1 MIKCRN
7 KGFTLIELL
16 ITIVILG
23 ILSLLAF
30 PTIRRVMFSQNST
43 KYSTYGKT
51 LLSGARFF
59 TDQYRVDMFGD
70 KDGCYDITY
79 EELKTKNLIQ
89 NINIKDVSCANK
101 DGVYNTFV
109 RVIKSN
115 KKYHYYLSLKCK
127 KGNATTYDYLP
138 GGLSRDACTDPTGIP
153 LPGTTMSND
162 AAARFKLE
170 IKSKQSSY
178 NSDNVSLNYSCL
190 GSATQCYITKLKL
203 TDSNGVIVERD
214 YTSPSSSENI
224 NYTFPGGLSGGV
236 NVVKMEVW
244 HRDGTYLAKNAAYT
258 VYKQCSMTKNDGEKV
273 KIKDCDATCD
283 GKPGVITYSQNKKD
297 INTNTPCPAVEVTEP
312 CTVNTST
319 ACIPPKFT
327 LNVLSNIPAYNSN
340 SIEIFVSRYGSLPY
354 NVKSIEISTD
364 DGFKQTLNQFGSVQH
379 TFLGGL
385 DGKTHKIKVVV
396 TGLNGAKAEKDFNY
410 TVYKKCNEKVK
421 DGEAIT
427 IKSCNATCNHPGTE
441 KVSQKYKDKYFDNSC
456 GVETETRT
464 CSKSASL
471 CRPTSPTISAYST
484 NAWTNKTIVEVA
496 APSTDLTGST
506 IAGYQY
512 CIFSSNKSVGEGIR
526 NCTWKDLHD
535 DDPSRVIDAAYY
547 HIKYPDL
554 KNAFHGHVASL
565 VNHYNQY
572 GRNEGRQSRDASWLR
587 TAQVIPDGDNYVVF
601 RGYNVKGAA
610 SDPSP
615 ALRVM
620 FDTVPPYY
628 SGCFKRSHVIW
639 PQYKDDVSGIYSRNI
654 EYWSLWNGRHSSTY
668 NTYPAWNTVE
678 DYLATSSSI
687 GVGII
692 VNIQDMAGNSA
703 IIDLKMNFDWCV
715 WR

>member
-43 KYSTYGKT
+43 KYNTYGKT

-70 KDGCYDITY
+70 KDGCYDVTY

-101 DGVYNTFV
+101 DGVNNTFV

-115 KKYHYYLSLKCK
+115 KKYYYFLSLKCK

-138 GGLSRDACTDPTGIP
+138 GGLSRDSCTEPTGIP

-162 AAARFKLE
+162 AAGKFKLE

-214 YTSPSSSENI
+214 YTSPGGSENF

-244 HRDGTYLAKNAAYT
+244 HRDGTYLAKNESYT

-273 KIKDCDATCD
+273 KIKECDATCD

-319 ACIPPKFT
+319 SCIPPKFN
-327 LNVLSNIPAYNSN
+327 LNVLSNLPAYNSN

-354 NVKSIEISTD
+354 NVKSIEISID
-364 DGFKQTLNQFGSVQH
+364 DGFKQTLNQFGSVEH
-379 TFLGGL
+379 TFAGGL

-421 DGEAIT
+421 DGEAT
-427 IKSCNATCNHPGTE
+427 IINSCNATCNHPGTE

-464 CSKSASL
+464 CSKSPSL
-471 CRPTSPTISAYST
+471 CRPTSPTISAYSINT
-484 NAWTNKTIVEVA
+484 WTNKTIVEVA
-496 APSTDLTGST
+496 APSTDSTGST

-572 GRNEGRQSRDASWLR
+572 GRNEGRQSRNASWLR

-601 RGYNVKGAA
+601 RGYNAKGAA

-628 SGCFKRSHVIW
+628 SGCFKQSHVIW
-639 PQYKDDVSGIYSRNI
+639 PQYKDDLSGIYSRNI
-654 EYWSLWNGRHSSTY
+654 EYWSLWDGGHSSTN
-668 NTYPAWNTVE
+668 NTYSGPYVVE
-678 DYLATSSSI
+678 DYLGTSSPI

-703 IIDLKMNFDWCV
+703 NIDLRMNFDWCV

>member
-70 KDGCYDITY
+70 KDGCYDVTY

-162 AAARFKLE
+162 AASKFKLE

-214 YTSPSSSENI
+214 YTSPSSSENF

-244 HRDGTYLAKNAAYT
+244 HRDGTYLAKNESYT

-273 KIKDCDATCD
+273 KIKECDATCD

-297 INTNTPCPAVEVTEP
+297 INTNTPCPAVEVKEP

-319 ACIPPKFT
+319 DCIPPKFT
-327 LNVLSNIPAYNSN
+327 LNVFSKIPAYNSN
-340 SIEIFVSRYGSLPY
+340 SIEVFVSRYGSLPY

-427 IKSCNATCNHPGTE
+427 IKSCDATCNHPGTE

-471 CRPTSPTISAYST
+471 CRPTSPTISAYAVNT
-484 NAWTNKTIVEVA
+484 WTNKTIVEVA

-572 GRNEGRQSRDASWLR
+572 GRNEGRQSRNASWLR

-601 RGYNVKGAA
+601 RGYNVKGIA
-610 SDPSP
+610 SDASP

-628 SGCFKRSHVIW
+628 LGCFKRSHVIW
-639 PQYKDDVSGIYSRNI
+639 PQYRDDVSGIYSRNI

-668 NTYPAWNTVE
+668 NTYPAWNIVE
-678 DYLATSSSI
+678 DYLATSSTI

>member
-244 HRDGTYLAKNAAYT
+244 HRDGTYLAKNASYT

-273 KIKDCDATCD
+273 KIKECDATCD

-297 INTNTPCPAVEVTEP
+297 INTNTPCPAVEVKEP

-319 ACIPPKFT
+319 DCIPPKFN

-340 SIEIFVSRYGSLPY
+340 SIEIFVSRYGNLPY

-396 TGLNGAKAEKDFNY
+396 TGLNGVKAEKDFNY

-421 DGEAIT
+421 DGEAT
-427 IKSCNATCNHPGTE
+427 IINSCNATCNHHGTE
-441 KVSQKYKDKYFDNSC
+441 KVSQKYKDKYFHNSC
-456 GVETETRT
+456 GAETETRT
-464 CSKSASL
+464 CSKSPSL
-471 CRPTSPTISAYST
+471 CRPTSPTISAYSINT
-484 NAWTNKTIVEVA
+484 WTNKTIVEVA

-512 CIFSSNKSVGEGIR
+512 CIFSSNKSVAEGIR

-601 RGYNVKGAA
+601 RGYNFKGVA

-628 SGCFKRSHVIW
+628 LGCFKQSHVIW
-639 PQYKDDVSGIYSRNI
+639 PQYRDDVSGIYSRNI
-654 EYWSLWNGRHSSTY
+654 EYWSLWTGRHSSQY
-668 NTYPAWNTVE
+668 DTYPAWNTVE
-678 DYLATSSSI
+678 DYLATSSTI

>member
-43 KYSTYGKT
+43 KYNTYGKT

-70 KDGCYDITY
+70 KDGCYDVTY

-101 DGVYNTFV
+101 DGVNNTFV

-115 KKYHYYLSLKCK
+115 NKYHYYLSLKCK

-138 GGLSRDACTDPTGIP
+138 GGLSRDSCTEPTGIP

-162 AAARFKLE
+162 AAAVFKLE

-203 TDSNGVIVERD
+203 TDSNGVIVEMD
-214 YTSPSSSENI
+214 YTSPSASANF

-244 HRDGTYLAKNAAYT
+244 HRDGTYLAKNESYT

-297 INTNTPCPAVEVTEP
+297 INTNTPCPAIEVTEP

-327 LNVLSNIPAYNSN
+327 LNVFSEIPAYNSN
-340 SIEIFVSRYGSLPY
+340 SIEIAVSRYGSLPY

-364 DGFKQTLNQFGSVQH
+364 DGFKQTLNQFGSVEH

-396 TGLNGAKAEKDFNY
+396 TGLNGAKTEKDFNY

-427 IKSCNATCNHPGTE
+427 IKSCDATCDNPGTE
-441 KVSQKYKDKYFDNSC
+441 KVSQKYKDKYFDDSC

-471 CRPTSPTISAYST
+471 CKPTSPTISAYSI

-496 APSTDLTGST
+496 APSTDSTGST

-526 NCTWKDLHD
+526 NCTWKNLHD

-565 VNHYNQY
+565 VNHWNQF

-601 RGYNVKGAA
+601 RSYNAKGVY
-610 SDPSP
+610 SDASP
-615 ALRVM
+615 ALRLRL
-620 FDTVPPYY
+620 DTVPPYY
-628 SGCFKRSHVIW
+628 SGCFKQSHIIW
-639 PQYKDDVSGIYSRNI
+639 PQYKDDLSGIYSRNI
-654 EYWSLWNGRHSSTY
+654 EFWSLWDGGHSSQNNIY
-668 NTYPAWNTVE
+668 SAPYVVE
-678 DYLATSSSI
+678 DYLGTSSTI

-703 IIDLKMNFDWCV
+703 NIDLRINFDWCV

>member
-101 DGVYNTFV
+101 DGVNNTFV

-115 KKYHYYLSLKCK
+115 KKYYYYLSLKCK

-138 GGLSRDACTDPTGIP
+138 GGLSRDTCTEPTGIP

-162 AAARFKLE
+162 AAGKFKLE
-170 IKSKQSSY
+170 IKSKKSSY
-178 NSDNVSLNYSCL
+178 NSDNVLLNFSCF
-190 GSATQCYITKLKL
+190 GNATQCSITKLKI

-214 YTSPSSSENI
+214 FTSPLVSANFSH
-224 NYTFPGGLSGGV
+224 TFPGGLSGGV
-236 NVVKMEVW
+236 NIVKLEVW
-244 HRDGTYLAKNAAYT
+244 HSDGTYLAKNESYT
-258 VYKQCSMTKNDGEKV
+258 VYKQCSMTKSDGEKV

-283 GKPGVITYSQNKKD
+283 SKTGVITYSQNKKD
-297 INTNTPCPAVEVTEP
+297 INTNAPCPAVEVTEP
-312 CTVNTST
+312 CTINAST
-319 ACIPPKFT
+319 NCIPPKFT
-327 LNVLSNIPAYNSN
+327 LNVLSKVSGYNSN
-340 SIEIFVSRYGSLPY
+340 SIEIFVSRYGGVPY
-354 NVKSIEISTD
+354 NIKSIEISTD
-364 DGFKQTLNQFGSVQH
+364 DGFKQTLNQFGSVEH
-379 TFLGGL
+379 TFAGGL

-421 DGEAIT
+421 DGEAT
-427 IKSCNATCNHPGTE
+427 IINACNATCDNPGTE
-441 KVSQKYKDKYFDNSC
+441 NVSQKYKDKHFNNSC
-456 GVETETRT
+456 GVETETRA
-464 CSKSASL
+464 CNKPASL
-471 CRPTSPTISAYST
+471 CRPTSPIISAYST
-484 NAWTNKTIVEVA
+484 NTWTNKTIVEVSS
-496 APSTDLTGST
+496 PSTDSTGST

-512 CIFSSNKSVGEGIR
+512 CIFGSNKSVEEGIR
-526 NCTWKDLHD
+526 NCTWKNLHD
-535 DDPSRVIDAAYY
+535 DDPSRVIDVAYY

-565 VNHYNQY
+565 VNHWNQF

-601 RGYNVKGAA
+601 RSYNVKGVY
-610 SDPSP
+610 SDASP
-615 ALRVM
+615 ALRLM

-628 SGCFKRSHVIW
+628 SGCFKQSHVIM
-639 PQYKDDVSGIYSRNI
+639 PGYRDDLSGIYRRNI
-654 EYWSLWNGRHSSTY
+654 TFWSLWDGGHSST
-668 NTYPAWNTVE
+668 NDTYSAPNYLE
-678 DYLATSSSI
+678 DYLGTSSAI

-692 VNIQDMAGNSA
+692 VDIQDMAGNSA
-703 IIDLKMNFDWCV
+703 NIDLRINFDWCV